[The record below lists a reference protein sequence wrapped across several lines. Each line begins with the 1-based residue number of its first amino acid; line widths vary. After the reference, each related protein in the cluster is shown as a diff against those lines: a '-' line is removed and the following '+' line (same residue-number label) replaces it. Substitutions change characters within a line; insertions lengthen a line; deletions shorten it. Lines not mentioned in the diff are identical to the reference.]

1 MPEGDTLHKIANA
14 LRPDLEGRR
23 LDRLWLRDAGDVT
36 SLIDPHVVR
45 VEAIG
50 KHLFV
55 RFADGCFLRTH
66 LGMKGSWHRY
76 QPGEPWQRARPSAG
90 VTLETPDYVFVCF
103 RPSQLELARPRTI
116 GPTLERDHLG
126 PDVMADDF
134 DLDRVVARARTHARP
149 DTTAADLLLD
159 QRVAS
164 GIGNVYKCEALF
176 LERIHP
182 DARAEHLADD
192 TVRALFDRARAL
204 MRENVASPARRTRRA
219 GPRYWVY
226 RRGRRPCLRCGTG
239 IRRVVTGRGARSTYL
254 CPRCQ
259 PPTSA

>member
-14 LRPDLEGRR
+14 LRPDLEGQR
-23 LDRLWLRDAGDVT
+23 LEKVWLRDAGDVT
-36 SLIDPHVVR
+36 ALVDPHVVR
-45 VEAIG
+45 VEAVG

-76 QPGEPWQRARPSAG
+76 QPGERWQRARSTAG
-90 VTLETPDYVFVCF
+90 VTLETPEYVFVCF
-103 RPSQLELARPRTI
+103 RPSQLELARPRAS
-116 GPTLERDHLG
+116 GRSLERDHLG
-126 PDVMADDF
+126 PDIMADAF
-134 DLDRVVARARTHARP
+134 DLDAVLSRARKHARP
-149 DTTAADLLLD
+149 ETTLCDLLLD

-176 LERIHP
+176 LERLHP
-182 DARAEHLADD
+182 DVRASDLADD
-192 TVRALFDRARAL
+192 SLRALFGRARSL
-204 MRENVASPARRTRRA
+204 MRANVASPARRTRRT

-226 RRGRRPCLRCGTG
+226 RRARRPCLRCGTA
-239 IRRVVTGRGARSTYL
+239 IARIVTGRDARGTYL

-259 PPTSA
+259 APA